1 MAKKK
6 KPVIESVEFCYE
18 GSGKQLEAFTLSAVK
33 DYVQAR
39 ERNEAKTDG
48 KSVTSSVSSNGPEAS
63 GT

>member
-48 KSVTSSVSSNGPEAS
+48 KSVTDGTPCDSSANV

>member
-39 ERNEAKTDG
+39 ERNEAETDG
-48 KSVTSSVSSNGPEAS
+48 KSVSSNGPEAS
-63 GT
+63 GR